1 MKPAFSLMELI
12 FAIVII
18 GIISTFAIPKYMDT
32 RNQALAS
39 TIQRD
44 VISTI
49 NSLQSHYLINRKID
63 NIDDVITLNS
73 KNWNI
78 DGKTM
83 KFFEDEKECLVLSI
97 VDKQISIEVAKDAG
111 DVCNE
116 LINRGINTQVIDLI

>member
-1 MKPAFSLMELI
+1 MKSAFSLLELI

-49 NSLQSHYLINRKID
+49 NALQSHYLINEKID
-63 NIDDVITLNS
+63 KISDVITLNS
-73 KNWNI
+73 KNWEI
-78 DGKTM
+78 DDQKIT
-83 KFFEDEKECLVLSI
+83 FFEDEKECLVLSI
-97 VDKQISIEVAKDAG
+97 VDKQISIEVIEEAG
-111 DVCNE
+111 DVCSE
-116 LINRGINTQVIDLI
+116 LIDRGIDTQVIDLI

>member
-83 KFFEDEKECLVLSI
+83 KFFEDEKECIVLPI
-97 VDKQISIEVAKDAG
+97 VDEQISIEVANDAG
-111 DVCNE
+111 EVCNE
-116 LINRGINTQVIDLI
+116 LINRGINTQVNDLI